1 MRDYSVSKNAV
12 VDPFLSLTVL
22 LLTYNEEANVER
34 TLAGLQWVSSIL
46 AIDSGSTDRTLEML
60 ASLPTVTI
68 RNRPFDSFAEQC
80 NFGLDL
86 IDTKW
91 VLSLDADYIVTPA
104 LAEEISVFLQTP
116 NSQLFA
122 GFEIPFIYCIA
133 GKPLR
138 GTLLPPRICLYR
150 TVGARYRN
158 DGHGHRVDVSGK
170 IGRFRHAIL
179 HDDRKPLDRWLAS
192 QQRYLA
198 IETLKLQATPWSQL
212 SMADRLRLKTPLAPL
227 ASLVLCLVLKGG
239 ILDGWQGWTYAFQ
252 RCYAEILLKLM
263 LLESRARHQVQDP
276 NATDQLLGLR
286 SP

>member
-1 MRDYSVSKNAV
+1 MGDCFVLSNSELNFS
-12 VDPFLSLTVL
+12 PSLTVL
-22 LLTYNEEANVER
+22 LLTYNEEANIER
-34 TLAGLQWVSSIL
+34 TLAGLQWVPSIL

-60 ASLPTVTI
+60 AASPTVTI

-80 NFGLDL
+80 NFGLGL
-86 IDTKW
+86 IKTEW
-91 VLSLDADYIVTPA
+91 VLSLDADYIITQA
-104 LAEEISVFLQTP
+104 LAEEIYAFLQAP
-116 NSQLFA
+116 NPQPFN
-122 GFEIPFIYCIA
+122 GFEIPFLYCIA

-158 DGHGHRVDVSGK
+158 DGHGHRVVVSGK

-179 HDDRKPLDRWLAS
+179 HDDRKPLERWLAS
-192 QQRYLA
+192 QQRYLTL
-198 IETLKLQATPWSQL
+198 ETLKLQATPWSQL

-227 ASLVLCLVLKGG
+227 AALVLCLVVKGG

-263 LLESRARHQVQDP
+263 LLENRARRRVPDP
-276 NATDQLLGLR
+276 KATDLLLGLR

>member
-1 MRDYSVSKNAV
+1 MRDHTVLKNV
-12 VDPFLSLTVL
+12 VIDPSLSLTVL
-22 LLTYNEEANVER
+22 LLTYNEEANIER

-60 ASLPTVTI
+60 ASLSTVTI
-68 RNRPFDSFAEQC
+68 RYRPFDSFAEQC
-80 NFGLDL
+80 NFGLEL
-86 IDTKW
+86 IKTKW

-104 LAEEISVFLQTP
+104 LAEEISVFLKTANPQSFT
-116 NSQLFA
+116 

-150 TVGARYRN
+150 TEGARYHN
-158 DGHGHRVDVSGK
+158 DGHGHRVHVSGK

-198 IETLKLQATPWSQL
+198 IETLKLKATPWSQL
-212 SMADRLRLKTPLAPL
+212 SIADRLRLKTPLAPL
-227 ASLVLCLVLKGG
+227 AALVLCLVMKGG

-263 LLESRARHQVQDP
+263 LLETRARHQVHDP
-276 NATDQLLGLR
+276 DATDQLLGLR